1 MPVLRRFGARGR
13 SGDVTG
19 NAPREPCEGLTS
31 VLRSLAE
38 LPALPDPQLLLLLLF
53 PGGHGRAAP
62 GGLHDGGV
70 RSAVQGGCGRLHGS
84 RESGGGCGARSDWS
98 IQPGC
103 EPGGR
108 RRLRLR
114 ASGRWG
120 TNKLLRL
127 LPAAASSLTSPP
139 PGGGGGRW
147 ESGAASPRRPS
158 PPRLREQRSTGGS
171 GARLREERRVRG
183 CPAPVPRG
191 GAALRAGGN
200 CFCGHRSP
208 WRERL
213 R

>member
-31 VLRSLAE
+31 VLRPLAE

-139 PGGGGGRW
+139 PEGGGAGGKAVPPPRAARPLPASGSSAPPAGAARGSVK
-147 ESGAASPRRPS
+147 SGA
-158 PPRLREQRSTGGS
+158 
-171 GARLREERRVRG
+171 
-183 CPAPVPRG
+183 
-191 GAALRAGGN
+191 
-200 CFCGHRSP
+200 
-208 WRERL
+208 
-213 R
+213 